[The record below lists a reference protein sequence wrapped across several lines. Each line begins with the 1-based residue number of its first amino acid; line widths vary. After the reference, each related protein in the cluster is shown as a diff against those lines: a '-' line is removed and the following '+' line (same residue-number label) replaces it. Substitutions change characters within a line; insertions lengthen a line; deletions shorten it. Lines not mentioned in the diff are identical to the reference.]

1 MLEDINGSKAESPG
15 SHLVIKVVSKQG
27 ECIITVL
34 CWCSPP
40 CVARWLKS
48 EWEELAW
55 GIMSSGGP
63 KRKRGTPATWGEL
76 RWRDASLNEVFN
88 DVSLLP
94 IKEWKAVVTHWM
106 ASAKPSVRCGTTRV
120 GVLGTILSSSS
131 KKCCCKNQ
139 NTDGQKLRNP
149 KGTEC
154 LHWYKVHSPCFRFQA
169 WAGVHDS
176 LRAVCSVLAASVE
189 KNSRVIKMI

>member
-1 MLEDINGSKAESPG
+1 MNGPKTESPG
-15 SHLVIKVVSKQG
+15 CHLVMEVISKQG
-27 ECIITVL
+27 ESIITVS
-34 CWCSPP
+34 CWFSPP

-76 RWRDASLNEVFN
+76 RWRDASLTEVFN
-88 DVSLLP
+88 DVSLLA
-94 IKEWKAVVTHWM
+94 IKEWKASVTHWM

-131 KKCCCKNQ
+131 KKCCCRNQ
-139 NTDGQKLRNP
+139 NTDVRNSEAL
-149 KGTEC
+149 KTRDVYIGIA
-154 LHWYKVHSPCFRFQA
+154 HKVHSPWFRFQA

-176 LRAVCSVLAASVE
+176 LRAACSVLVASVE
-189 KNSRVIKMI
+189 KNGRVIKMI